1 MADRLSSLDTSFL
14 HLEDAATPMHV
25 GSVMVFDAPMG
36 GFDYESLVTLI
47 SERIAHVPR
56 YRQRIKDVPGGLA
69 NPVWV
74 DDVHF
79 DMSYHVRRSALPRP
93 GTDEQLEELVARI
106 QPRPLDRTRPMWEV
120 YLVEG
125 LAEDRFAIITKT
137 HHSLV
142 DGISAVDIGDVLV
155 DGNPKAADGVLTT
168 WRARPEPSGVEL
180 VVGAL
185 TDAGPHPEPG
195 RRHRP
200 ERRRRR
206 HEDAG
211 QGGLRRRGRAV
222 DGRPHV
228 GAARPTSPLN
238 AAVGRA
244 RRYVMI
250 GTDLEDYRTVRTR
263 LGQGSF
269 ADEVTVN
276 DVILATVAGAFRSW
290 LLTRGES
297 VYPGTTIRA
306 MVPVSVHDGDDAP
319 TGAQVTACFV
329 DLPVGEPGPS
339 MRLHQIAFAMRQQM
353 EGGARRAV
361 AADTLSGL
369 GGFAPPTMHAL
380 GARLGGMVSRRLYN
394 VVITNVPGPQ
404 TPLYASG
411 CRMVS
416 TYPVT
421 PLGRGQALS
430 IALTSYDGGVYYGL
444 YADRDAM
451 PDADVL
457 GRGVVDALQELLEAP
472 RVGKKA

>member
-1 MADRLSSLDTSFL
+1 VADRLSSLDTSFL
-14 HLEDAATPMHV
+14 HLEDATTPMHV
-25 GSVMVFDAPMG
+25 GSVMVFDAPIG

-47 SERIAHVPR
+47 SQRIAHVPR
-56 YRQRIKDVPGGLA
+56 YRQRIKTVPGGLG

-74 DDVHF
+74 DDTNF

-93 GTDEQLEELVARI
+93 GSDEQLEELVARI
-106 QPRPLDRTRPMWEV
+106 QPRPLDRSRPLWEV

-125 LAEDRFAIITKT
+125 LAEDRFAVITKT

-142 DGISAVDIGDVLV
+142 DGISAVDIGNVLV
-155 DGNPKAADGVLTT
+155 DGNPTASEGVLTT
-168 WRARPEPSGVEL
+168 WRARPEPSGLEL
-180 VVGAL
+180 VVSAL
-185 TDAGPHPEPG
+185 TEAARTPSQVVETVQHGVSDVT
-195 RRHRP
+195 
-200 ERRRRR
+200 
-206 HEDAG
+206 
-211 QGGLRRRGRAV
+211 RAV
-222 DGRPHV
+222 GKVASVASDVISTLARV
-228 GAARPTSPLN
+228 SARPAPASPLN
-238 AAVGRA
+238 ATVGRA

-250 GTDLEDYRTVRTR
+250 GTDLEDYRKVRSR
-263 LGQGSF
+263 LGTGSF
-269 ADEVTVN
+269 AEEVTVN
-276 DVILATVAGAFRSW
+276 DVILATIAGAFRSW

-306 MVPVSVHDGDDAP
+306 MVPVSVHAGDDAP

-329 DLPVGEPGPS
+329 DLLVGEPGPS

-353 EGGARRAV
+353 EGGSRRAV
-361 AADTLSGL
+361 SADTLSGL

-404 TPLYASG
+404 TPLYAAG
-411 CRMVS
+411 ARMVS

-421 PLGRGQALS
+421 PLGREQALS
-430 IALTSYDGGVYYGL
+430 IGLTSYDGGVYYGL

-457 GRGVVDALQELLEAP
+457 GRGVVDALHELLEAP
-472 RVGKKA
+472 RVGAR

>member
-1 MADRLSSLDTSFL
+1 MAERLSSLDTSFL
-14 HLEDAATPMHV
+14 NLEDAATPMHV
-25 GSVMVFDAPMG
+25 GSVMVFDAPSG

-47 SERIAHVPR
+47 SQRIAHVPR
-56 YRQRIKDVPGGLA
+56 YRQRIKTVPGSLA

-74 DDVHF
+74 DDTHF

-93 GTDEQLEELVARI
+93 GSDEQLEELVARI
-106 QPRPLDRTRPMWEV
+106 QPRPLDRSRPMWEV

-125 LAEDRFAIITKT
+125 LAENRFAIITKT

-142 DGISAVDIGDVLV
+142 DGISSVDIGNVLV
-155 DGNPKAADGVLTT
+155 DGNPTASEGVLTT

-180 VVGAL
+180 VVSAL
-185 TDAGPHPEPG
+185 SE
-195 RRHRP
+195 
-200 ERRRRR
+200 
-206 HEDAG
+206 
-211 QGGLRRRGRAV
+211 
-222 DGRPHV
+222 
-228 GAARPTSPLN
+228 AARTPSQVVETVQHGVADVTKAFGKVASVAGDVIATLARVSARPAPASPLN
-238 AAVGRA
+238 APVGRA

-250 GTDLEDYRTVRTR
+250 GTDLEDYRKVRAR
-263 LGQGSF
+263 LGRGSF

-276 DVILATVAGAFRSW
+276 DVILATIAGAFRSW

-306 MVPVSVHDGDDAP
+306 MVPVSVHDGNDAP

-329 DLPVGEPGPS
+329 DLPVGEPAPS
-339 MRLHQIAFAMRQQM
+339 MRLHQIAFSMRQQM
-353 EGGARRAV
+353 EGGSRRAV
-361 AADTLSGL
+361 SAETLSGL

-404 TPLYASG
+404 TPLYAAG
-411 CRMVS
+411 ARMVS

-421 PLGRGQALS
+421 PLGREQALS
-430 IALTSYDGGVYYGL
+430 IGMTSYDGGVYYGL

-457 GRGVVDALQELLEAP
+457 GRGVVDALHELLEAP
-472 RVGKKA
+472 RVGSR

>member
-25 GSVMVFDAPMG
+25 GSVMVFDAPIG

-47 SERIAHVPR
+47 SQRIAHVPR
-56 YRQRIKDVPGGLA
+56 YRQRIKTVPGGLA

-74 DDVHF
+74 DDTHF

-93 GTDEQLEELVARI
+93 GSDEQLEELVARI
-106 QPRPLDRTRPMWEV
+106 QPRPLDRTRPLWEV

-125 LAEDRFAIITKT
+125 LAEERFAIITKT

-142 DGISAVDIGDVLV
+142 DGISAVDIGNVLV
-155 DGNPKAADGVLTT
+155 DGNPTASEGVLTT
-168 WRARPEPSGVEL
+168 WRARPEPSGAEL
-180 VVGAL
+180 VVSAL
-185 TDAGPHPEPG
+185 AD
-195 RRHRP
+195 
-200 ERRRRR
+200 
-206 HEDAG
+206 
-211 QGGLRRRGRAV
+211 
-222 DGRPHV
+222 
-228 GAARPTSPLN
+228 AARTPSQVVETIQHGVADVTNAIGKVATVTADVISTLARVSARPAPESPLN
-238 AAVGRA
+238 ATVGRA

-250 GTDLEDYRTVRTR
+250 GTDLEDYRKVRTR
-263 LGQGSF
+263 LGRGAF

-339 MRLHQIAFAMRQQM
+339 MRLHQIAFSMRQQM
-353 EGGARRAV
+353 EGGSRRAV
-361 AADTLSGL
+361 SADTLSGL

-404 TPLYASG
+404 TPLYAAG
-411 CRMVS
+411 AQMVS
-416 TYPVT
+416 SYPVT

-430 IALTSYDGGVYYGL
+430 IGLTSYDGGVYYGL

-457 GRGVVDALQELLEAP
+457 GRSVVDALHELLEAP
-472 RVGKKA
+472 RVGAR

>member
-1 MADRLSSLDTSFL
+1 VADRLSSLDTSFL
-14 HLEDAATPMHV
+14 NLEDAATPMHV
-25 GSVMVFDAPMG
+25 GSVMVFDAPTG

-47 SERIAHVPR
+47 SQRIAHVPR
-56 YRQRIKDVPGGLA
+56 YRQRIKTVPGGLA

-74 DDVHF
+74 DDTHF

-93 GTDEQLEELVARI
+93 GSDEQLEELVARI
-106 QPRPLDRTRPMWEV
+106 QPRPLDRSRPLWEV

-125 LAEDRFAIITKT
+125 LAEDRFAVITKT

-142 DGISAVDIGDVLV
+142 DGISAVDIGNVLV
-155 DGNPKAADGVLTT
+155 DGNPTASEGVLTT
-168 WRARPEPSGVEL
+168 WRARPEPSGLEL
-180 VVGAL
+180 VVSAL
-185 TDAGPHPEPG
+185 TEAARTPSQVVETVQHGVSDVT
-195 RRHRP
+195 
-200 ERRRRR
+200 
-206 HEDAG
+206 
-211 QGGLRRRGRAV
+211 RAV
-222 DGRPHV
+222 GKVASVASDVISTLARV
-228 GAARPTSPLN
+228 SARPAPASPLN
-238 AAVGRA
+238 ATVGRA

-250 GTDLEDYRTVRTR
+250 GTDLEDYRKVRSR
-263 LGQGSF
+263 LGTGSF
-269 ADEVTVN
+269 AEEVTVN
-276 DVILATVAGAFRSW
+276 DVILATIAGAFRSW

-306 MVPVSVHDGDDAP
+306 MVPVSVHAGDDAP

-353 EGGARRAV
+353 EGGSRRAV
-361 AADTLSGL
+361 SADTLSGL

-404 TPLYASG
+404 TPLYAAG
-411 CRMVS
+411 ARMVS

-421 PLGRGQALS
+421 PLGREQALS
-430 IALTSYDGGVYYGL
+430 IGLTSYDGGVYYGL

-457 GRGVVDALQELLEAP
+457 GRGVVDALHELLEAP
-472 RVGKKA
+472 RVGAR

>member
-1 MADRLSSLDTSFL
+1 MVDRLSSLDTSFL

-25 GSVMVFDAPMG
+25 GSVMVFDAPEG

-56 YRQRIKDVPGGLA
+56 YRQKIKSVPGGLA

-74 DDVHF
+74 DDKHF

-93 GTDEQLEELVARI
+93 GSDEQLEELVARI
-106 QPRPLDRTRPMWEV
+106 QPRPLDRTRPLWEV

-142 DGISAVDIGDVLV
+142 DGISAVDIGNVLV
-155 DGNPKAADGVLTT
+155 DGNPTASDGVLTT
-168 WRARPEPSGVEL
+168 WRARAEPSGVEL
-180 VVGAL
+180 VVGAVAEAVRTPSQVVETVQHGIADVGKTL
-185 TDAGPHPEPG
+185 GKVTSVAGEVISTLA
-195 RRHRP
+195 R
-200 ERRRRR
+200 
-206 HEDAG
+206 
-211 QGGLRRRGRAV
+211 V
-222 DGRPHV
+222 S
-228 GAARPTSPLN
+228 ARPAPESPLN
-238 AAVGRA
+238 ASVGRA

-250 GTDLEDYRTVRTR
+250 GTDLDDYRKIRTR
-263 LGQGSF
+263 LGQGAF
-269 ADEVTVN
+269 ADEVTIN
-276 DVILATVAGAFRSW
+276 DVILATIAGAFRSW
-290 LLTRGES
+290 LLTRGEA
-297 VYPGTTIRA
+297 VYGGTTIRA
-306 MVPVSVHDGDDAP
+306 MVPVSVHEGPDAP
-319 TGAQVTACFV
+319 TGAQMTACFV

-339 MRLHQIAFAMRQQM
+339 MRLHQIAFSMRQQM
-353 EGGARRAV
+353 EGGSRRAV
-361 AADTLSGL
+361 SADTLAGL

-380 GARLGGMVSRRLYN
+380 GARLGGVVSKRLYN

-411 CRMVS
+411 ARMVS

-421 PLGRGQALS
+421 PLARGQALS
-430 IALTSYDGGVYYGL
+430 IGLTSYDGGVYYGL

-457 GRGVVDALQELLEAP
+457 GRGVVDSLHELLEAP
-472 RVGKKA
+472 RPKTR

>member
-1 MADRLSSLDTSFL
+1 VADRLSSLDTSFL
-14 HLEDAATPMHV
+14 HLEDATTPMHV
-25 GSVMVFDAPMG
+25 GSVMVFDAPIG

-47 SERIAHVPR
+47 SQRIAHVPR
-56 YRQRIKDVPGGLA
+56 YRQRIKTVPGGLG

-74 DDVHF
+74 DDTNF

-93 GTDEQLEELVARI
+93 GSDEQLEELVARI
-106 QPRPLDRTRPMWEV
+106 QPRPLDRSRPLWEV

-125 LAEDRFAIITKT
+125 LAGDRFAVITKT

-142 DGISAVDIGDVLV
+142 DGISAVDIGNVLV
-155 DGNPKAADGVLTT
+155 DGNPTASEGVLTT
-168 WRARPEPSGVEL
+168 WRARPEPSGLEL
-180 VVGAL
+180 VVSAL
-185 TDAGPHPEPG
+185 TEAARTPSQVVETVQHGVSDVT
-195 RRHRP
+195 
-200 ERRRRR
+200 
-206 HEDAG
+206 
-211 QGGLRRRGRAV
+211 RAV
-222 DGRPHV
+222 GKVASVASDVISTLARV
-228 GAARPTSPLN
+228 SARPAPASPLN
-238 AAVGRA
+238 ATVGRA

-250 GTDLEDYRTVRTR
+250 GTDLEDYRKVRSR
-263 LGQGSF
+263 LGTGSF
-269 ADEVTVN
+269 AEEVTVN
-276 DVILATVAGAFRSW
+276 DVILATIAGAFRSW

-306 MVPVSVHDGDDAP
+306 MVPVSVHAGDDAP

-353 EGGARRAV
+353 EGGSRRAV
-361 AADTLSGL
+361 SADTLSGL

-404 TPLYASG
+404 TPLYAAG
-411 CRMVS
+411 ARMVS

-421 PLGRGQALS
+421 PLGREQALS
-430 IALTSYDGGVYYGL
+430 IGLTSYDGGVYYGL

-457 GRGVVDALQELLEAP
+457 GRGVVDALHELLEAP
-472 RVGKKA
+472 RVGAR